1 MARCSAARVA
11 SRGAGTWPVF
21 ACMLLL
27 AAPTSAAAQAAD
39 PPEAVIID
47 APPATALEQLH
58 DSVQLQVRETARLID
73 SFFSDAEYDA
83 EQNDSSLRLR
93 FDADFENPNDFAFRV
108 APRLRLRLPG
118 TSKRLLFEAEGTG
131 EARYD
136 GSDTES
142 GGLFSGLRD
151 DDDFELRLRYI
162 KSFDDTQIAPEI
174 GMGFSD
180 GHPRAFAGGR
190 VRRYWEPDGDWTLRL
205 AERVRFYTD
214 DGLESVTSLDADQLV
229 FGNNLFRAGLVL
241 EWQEEEPG
249 VTYGPR
255 LGLYHPLD
263 ERSALGLEGK
273 VDIETRPAH
282 EVDEAAATVRYRRR
296 VLTDWSVVEVAPRI
310 MFKEKDDH
318 RASFGILLRLEL
330 DF

>member
-1 MARCSAARVA
+1 LS
-11 SRGAGTWPVF
+11 TL
-21 ACMLLL
+21 ACLL
-27 AAPTSAAAQAAD
+27 ALVAPAPAAAQAAD

-47 APPATALEQLH
+47 VPPATALEQLH
-58 DSVQLQVRETARLID
+58 DNVQLQVRETARLID

-93 FDADFENPNDFAFRV
+93 FDADFEEPDDFAFRF

-118 TSKRLLFEAEGTG
+118 TGKRLLFEAEGSG
-131 EARYD
+131 ETRYD
-136 GSDTES
+136 GSETES

-174 GMGFSD
+174 GVGFN
-180 GHPRAFAGGR
+180 GGNPRAFAGDR
-190 VRRYWEPDGDWTLRL
+190 VRRYWDPGGEWTLRL

-214 DGLESVTSLDADQLV
+214 DGLESVTSLDADRLV
-229 FGNNLFRAGLVL
+229 FGDNLFRAGLVL
-241 EWQEEEPG
+241 EWQQDEPG

-255 LGLYHPLD
+255 LGLYRPLD
-263 ERSALGLEGK
+263 ERSAIGIEGK
-273 VDIETRPAH
+273 LDVVTRPEH
-282 EVDEAAATVRYRRR
+282 EVDEAVAELRYRRR
-296 VLTDWSVVEVAPRI
+296 VLTDWSVVEVAPRV
-310 MFKEKDDH
+310 MFKEDDDY
-318 RASFGILLRLEL
+318 RPSFGILLRLEL